1 MTDSDLQLLGP
12 DEITRIM
19 NEVRD
24 DDEKPI
30 FPPSAQQSPVVTAP
44 WDQPALVVAGAGS
57 GKTET
62 MAHRV
67 LWLLANEKATGIR
80 PDQVLGLTF
89 TRKAAGELDERFRK
103 RLGLLDR
110 AGLLSREGADETP
123 KVSTYNSFANE
134 LFRDYALLIGRDPN
148 AQVLTEASARM
159 LAREVVTASVDPRLA
174 EIGSVSTVV
183 KQVLGLARAMG
194 DNLVDAAQ
202 LRAFAERVPEQLHAI
217 SLSDTASKATDMTT
231 LVDRA
236 DTLGRLEPLVDLVEA
251 YEQLKLARGVVE
263 FSDQVRL
270 AIQAIEEIPQVRE
283 DVRSR
288 FSVVLLD
295 EYQDTSVM
303 QVRLLSA
310 LFASHAVMAVGD
322 PNQSIY
328 GWRGAAAGTLERFL
342 DDFDGALG
350 FSLPTSWRNDRR
362 VLTVANR
369 IAAELPG
376 SEGVEPLE
384 PRPDAGEGEV
394 TIGFYEQTSDEAA
407 ALATW
412 MAERIRQRD
421 KLPTA
426 AILFRVKKHMR
437 FFANALE
444 DHGIDY
450 VMVGGEGLLFDP
462 AVVDVSSTL
471 KVAARSDEGS
481 ALLRLLTSSRW
492 RIGTADLQALVDYS
506 RALAKREAGE
516 QSKSMRE
523 QSGHDDIASTADA
536 LDSLLDERSW
546 LPSHRISVVGLE
558 RMQSLAAELRF
569 IRGNRHLAP
578 VELVRLVIRTMG
590 IDLELGANEH
600 RDTAVLDQF
609 IDQVASLQVS
619 MPGLSLDGLVE
630 WITVAE
636 DDDSITTPPPEPQPG
651 VVQLITMH
659 GSKGLEWDLVAVPG
673 QAHLKFPKN
682 SRDTNGWF
690 SSGALPFEFR
700 GDRDSLPVFDLDS
713 VTTAS
718 DFATELKRFKDEN
731 RDQHAAEE
739 RRIAYVAATRAR
751 NSLWL
756 SGASLLPAGKKPS
769 APGAFLVECAEALG
783 ADLEPIPDSGA
794 ESRDDTVVWPPDPF
808 SVRRERVEDAAEMVA
823 SAGDLDDEQL
833 ERHIEALLS
842 ARDSREPDAPLP
854 ERLNASSF
862 HEWVTDPV
870 HAQQQQQRPM
880 PQKPWPQARLGTLF
894 HSMAESLLAAPG
906 LGDEIDF
913 EPESF
918 GDAELPGLDVD
929 RLEELRQTFLRSKY
943 TTSRLQPLHT
953 EIEVHLPLGATTVVC
968 KIDAVFADGDRILVV
983 DWKTGR
989 KPVGREQVR
998 LRGLQLALYRA
1009 AYAEHAGIDPSL
1021 VDVELYYVADDE
1033 VVRLEHPM
1041 TKDELIAQ
1049 LDEARLQL

>member
-1 MTDSDLQLLGP
+1 
-12 DEITRIM
+12 
-19 NEVRD
+19 
-24 DDEKPI
+24 
-30 FPPSAQQSPVVTAP
+30 
-44 WDQPALVVAGAGS
+44 
-57 GKTET
+57 
-62 MAHRV
+62 
-67 LWLLANEKATGIR
+67 
-80 PDQVLGLTF
+80 
-89 TRKAAGELDERFRK
+89 
-103 RLGLLDR
+103 
-110 AGLLSREGADETP
+110 
-123 KVSTYNSFANE
+123 
-134 LFRDYALLIGRDPN
+134 
-148 AQVLTEASARM
+148 
-159 LAREVVTASVDPRLA
+159 
-174 EIGSVSTVV
+174 
-183 KQVLGLARAMG
+183 
-194 DNLVDAAQ
+194 
-202 LRAFAERVPEQLHAI
+202 
-217 SLSDTASKATDMTT
+217 
-231 LVDRA
+231 
-236 DTLGRLEPLVDLVEA
+236 
-251 YEQLKLARGVVE
+251 
-263 FSDQVRL
+263 
-270 AIQAIEEIPQVRE
+270 
-283 DVRSR
+283 
-288 FSVVLLD
+288 
-295 EYQDTSVM
+295 
-303 QVRLLSA
+303 
-310 LFASHAVMAVGD
+310 
-322 PNQSIY
+322 
-328 GWRGAAAGTLERFL
+328 
-342 DDFDGALG
+342 
-350 FSLPTSWRNDRR
+350 
-362 VLTVANR
+362 
-369 IAAELPG
+369 
-376 SEGVEPLE
+376 
-384 PRPDAGEGEV
+384 
-394 TIGFYEQTSDEAA
+394 
-407 ALATW
+407 
-412 MAERIRQRD
+412 
-421 KLPTA
+421 
-426 AILFRVKKHMR
+426 
-437 FFANALE
+437 
-444 DHGIDY
+444 
-450 VMVGGEGLLFDP
+450 
-462 AVVDVSSTL
+462 
-471 KVAARSDEGS
+471 
-481 ALLRLLTSSRW
+481 
-492 RIGTADLQALVDYS
+492 
-506 RALAKREAGE
+506 
-516 QSKSMRE
+516 
-523 QSGHDDIASTADA
+523 
-536 LDSLLDERSW
+536 
-546 LPSHRISVVGLE
+546 
-558 RMQSLAAELRF
+558 
-569 IRGNRHLAP
+569 
-578 VELVRLVIRTMG
+578 
-590 IDLELGANEH
+590 
-600 RDTAVLDQF
+600 
-609 IDQVASLQVS
+609 
-619 MPGLSLDGLVE
+619 
-630 WITVAE
+630 
-636 DDDSITTPPPEPQPG
+636 
-651 VVQLITMH
+651 MH

-794 ESRDDTVVWPPDPF
+794 ESRDDTVGVGLRIRSPF
-808 SVRRERVEDAAEMVA
+808 DESALKTLQRWSPAQAILTTSSSSVISKPCCQHATRE
-823 SAGDLDDEQL
+823 
-833 ERHIEALLS
+833 
-842 ARDSREPDAPLP
+842 SRDAPLP